1 MPRGIFIPAAFSGK
15 KRESSMAKHAN
26 DTRSRIITA
35 AWELFYENGYD
46 DTTVDDIIERSH
58 TSKGSF
64 YHYFS
69 GKDALLTSLSTLF
82 DEKYR
87 ALSETLDPD
96 MNSFDK
102 LILLNRELFFMIE
115 NTVSLELL
123 TRMLSTQLTTT
134 SERHLMDQS
143 RYYFKYLRRICLE
156 GQARGELRGD
166 IPVTEIIRAYALQ
179 ERALM
184 YDWCICGGSYSL
196 TQYSAQQ
203 LPQFLSYLKK

>member
-1 MPRGIFIPAAFSGK
+1 
-15 KRESSMAKHAN
+15 MARHAT
-26 DTRSRIITA
+26 DTRTKIITA

-46 DTTVDDIIERSH
+46 ETTVDDIVERSQ

-64 YHYFS
+64 YHYFT
-69 GKDALLTSLSTLF
+69 GKDALLASLSTLF
-82 DEKYR
+82 DEKYK
-87 ALSETLDPD
+87 ALSETIDPM

-123 TRMLSTQLTTT
+123 TRMLSTQLVTT
-134 SERHLMDQS
+134 SERCLLDRS
-143 RYYFKYLRRICLE
+143 RYYFKYLRRICTE
-156 GQARGELRGD
+156 GQQRGELRDD
-166 IPVTEIIRAYALQ
+166 IPVTEIIRSYALE

-196 TQYSAQQ
+196 TQYASVQ
-203 LPQFLSYLKK
+203 LPRFLGYLKK

>member
-1 MPRGIFIPAAFSGK
+1 MS
-15 KRESSMAKHAN
+15 KHPT
-26 DTRSRIITA
+26 DTRNKIIKS
-35 AWELFYENGYD
+35 AWELFYEKGYD

-64 YHYFS
+64 YHYFP
-69 GKDALLTSLSTLF
+69 GKDSLLASLSTLF
-82 DEKYR
+82 DDKYR
-87 ALSETLDPD
+87 ALSETVDPE

-134 SERHLMDQS
+134 SERHLLDS
-143 RYYFKYLRRICLE
+143 NRFYFKYLRRICIE
-156 GQARGELRGD
+156 GQQRGELRDD
-166 IPVTEIIRAYALQ
+166 IPVTDIIRSYAIL
-179 ERALM
+179 ERALL

-196 TQYSAQQ
+196 TQYSSVL
-203 LPQFLSYLKK
+203 LPHYLGYLKK